1 MTESGSDRYEE
12 LRSRIDQVE
21 EEFGRRAN
29 ILLDEV
35 LITDENLRG
44 LTRRVDQLVEIQQ
57 ATRATV
63 NQLALLMVQLAQNTE
78 ADRAAIRENQADIRR
93 ILEYLQSQYP
103 GNGSIR
109 GEGE

>member
-12 LRSRIDQVE
+12 LRARIDQVE

-35 LITDENLRG
+35 LITDENLRV
-44 LTRRVDQLVEIQQ
+44 LTRRVDQLAESQQ
-57 ATRATV
+57 ATQATV
-63 NQLALLMVQLAQNTE
+63 NQLALLMVQLAQNAE
-78 ADRAAIRENQADIRR
+78 ADRVAIRENQAEIRR
-93 ILEYLQSQYP
+93 IWEYLQSQYP
-103 GNGSIR
+103 GNGRRR

>member
-1 MTESGSDRYEE
+1 
-12 LRSRIDQVE
+12 
-21 EEFGRRAN
+21 
-29 ILLDEV
+29 
-35 LITDENLRG
+35 
-44 LTRRVDQLVEIQQ
+44 
-57 ATRATV
+57 
-63 NQLALLMVQLAQNTE
+63 MVQLAQNTE

>member
-1 MTESGSDRYEE
+1 MTEEDIAE

-35 LITDENLRG
+35 LITDENLKS
-44 LTRRVDQLVEIQQ
+44 LTRRFEQLAESQQ
-57 ATRATV
+57 VTQATV
-63 NQLALLMVQLAQNTE
+63 NQLTVLMVQLVQNAE
-78 ADRAAIRENQADIRR
+78 ADRAAIRENQAEIRR

-103 GNGSIR
+103 GNGRSR
-109 GEGE
+109 GGQ

>member
-1 MTESGSDRYEE
+1 MTEEDIAE

-35 LITDENLRG
+35 LITDENLRS
-44 LTRRVDQLVEIQQ
+44 LTRRFDQLAESQQ
-57 ATRATV
+57 ATQTTV
-63 NQLALLMVQLAQNTE
+63 NQLTVLMVQLVQNVE
-78 ADRAAIRENQADIRR
+78 ADRAAIRENQAEIRR

-103 GNGSIR
+103 GNGSSR
-109 GEGE
+109 GGQ